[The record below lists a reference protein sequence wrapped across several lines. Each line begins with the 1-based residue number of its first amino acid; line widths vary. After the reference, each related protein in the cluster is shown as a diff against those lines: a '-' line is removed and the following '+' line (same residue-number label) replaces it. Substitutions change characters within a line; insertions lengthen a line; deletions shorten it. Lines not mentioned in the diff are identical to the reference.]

1 MRKAIYPGSFDPITK
16 GHIDIILRASKLF
29 DKLYVCVA
37 KNLNKT
43 PYFTLEE
50 RLNMVKV
57 ALKDIPNVEVIAT
70 DKLIVSVAK
79 ELNAIAIVRGLRAVT
94 DFEYEFQLAAGN
106 EYIDNNIEM
115 VFLMASLNKSFIS
128 SSSIK
133 EFYSYNVDIT
143 KLVPPIVVEEFNK
156 KKLNNKN

>member
-1 MRKAIYPGSFDPITK
+1 MRKAIYPGSFDPITN

-57 ALKDIPNVEVIAT
+57 ALKDIPNVEVIAA

-133 EFYSYNVDIT
+133 EFYSYNGDIT

>member
-1 MRKAIYPGSFDPITK
+1 MRNAIYPGSFDPITN
-16 GHIDIILRASKLF
+16 GHIDIVLRASKLF

-37 KNLNKT
+37 KNLNKA
-43 PYFTLEE
+43 PYFNIDE
-50 RLNMVKV
+50 RLKMVKE

-70 DKLIVSVAK
+70 DKLIVSIAK
-79 ELNAIAIVRGLRAVT
+79 ELNAVAIVRGLRAVT

-143 KLVPPIVVEEFNK
+143 NLVPPVVVKEFKRNR
-156 KKLNNKN
+156 NRN